1 MGLRVCVVLV
11 VLSLL
16 AIAALAVP
24 LALSLADRRTAALA
38 AERDRQLAALA
49 DAAAMPDTPL
59 QRLVDRYYEVYGE
72 GLLIIDPDGRT
83 LASRGLDI
91 SEPGVATAANHALV
105 DAPASRWTRI
115 LPWDQR
121 RLLATAG
128 VRSDGEL
135 IGAVVLA
142 VDAKVAAR
150 DVANA
155 WLWVVVGGL
164 GFLVLAAVVAW
175 SLTRWVLRPLNG
187 LERAVAEMTEGV
199 AGPPADVAGPP
210 ELRHFTSAFNT
221 MAQVVRASVDRQ
233 RRLVADASHQLR
245 NPLAAVRLRADT
257 LENYVAEAGWPTYSS
272 MTAELDRFEN
282 LLEQLLRLAR
292 AEQVTGSRKVG
303 LSTAVAE
310 STDLGD
316 VIAERVAFW
325 QPILDSEDQQL
336 HYRSDHPGPAVQ
348 VARHD
353 VEQLLDVALENALR
367 YAGAGTTVTVSTA
380 QTGETVDL
388 VVSDNGTG
396 LPDEDLSK
404 AAARF
409 WRGQDDGSGTGL
421 GLAIAAEIAAGHGG
435 AIGLERAPEGGLLV
449 RYRLPVASESTC

>member
-1 MGLRVCVVLV
+1 MGLRVRVVLV
-11 VLSLL
+11 VLLLL
-16 AIAALAVP
+16 AVAALAVP
-24 LALSLADRRTAALA
+24 LAMSLADRRTAALA

-49 DAAAMPDTPL
+49 DAAAMLDTPL

-83 LASRGLDI
+83 LAARGLDI

-121 RLLATAG
+121 RLLAAAG

-150 DVANA
+150 DVAKA

-310 STDLGD
+310 STEVGD

-336 HYRSDHPGPAVQ
+336 HYRSDHPGLAVQ

-396 LPDEDLSK
+396 LPDEDLSN